1 MNIMENP
8 QIKRVA
14 LILGVVLIALVA
26 VKTVTELKSMSYIGK
41 SENAMNVITVSGK
54 GEVLATPDIATFS
67 FSVTEE
73 AANVGDAQTKA
84 TEKTNS
90 ILAYIK
96 EAGIEDKDIKTSS
109 YSIYPRYEYQSTSI
123 YTSGTRYLAAYV
135 VSQSVEVKVR
145 AIEDAGTILSGIGEF
160 GATDISGLSFSVDE
174 QDELARDAR
183 EIAIKDARE
192 QAKVLANALGVDL
205 GRITTFYE
213 STPYQPYPM
222 YYSKEMAM
230 GAADSRVQVAPE
242 LPVGENKIVSN
253 VTITYE
259 IK

>member
-1 MNIMENP
+1 MENNP
-8 QIKRVA
+8 QLKKVA
-14 LILGVVLIALVA
+14 LTLGVVLIALVA
-26 VKTVTELKSMSYIGK
+26 VKVVTEVKSMSYIGK
-41 SENAMNVITVSGK
+41 SENALNVITVSGK

-73 AANVGDAQTKA
+73 AANVGDAQTRA
-84 TEKTNS
+84 TEKTNK
-90 ILAYIK
+90 ILAQIK
-96 EAGIEDKDIKTSS
+96 EAGVEDKDIKTSS
-109 YSIYPRYEYQSTSI
+109 YSIYPRYEYTNAGI

-145 AIEDAGTILSGIGEF
+145 AIENAGKILSGIGEF

-213 STPYQPYPM
+213 SAPYQPYPV
-222 YYSKEMAM
+222 YYGKDMVMSV
-230 GAADSRVQVAPE
+230 GASARPEAAPE
-242 LPVGENKIVSN
+242 LPAGESKIVSN